1 MKLGGNMGMLEFE
14 VAEVE
19 SDVEL
24 NGDTAEISLED
35 LTKEELIELVI
46 KLLSKNEEEPQK
58 NTYLTEPFE
67 VSEEDIVESKEYQDG
82 VKVGNKLVGLYSAL
96 VSGGLSLE
104 VAQDIVVNEHTYDK
118 SSVIIKEQSKTAKRA
133 SGLA

>member
-1 MKLGGNMGMLEFE
+1 MLEFE

-67 VSEEDIVESKEYQDG
+67 VSEEDIIESKEYQDG

-118 SSVIIKEQSKTAKRA
+118 SSVIIKEQSKTVKRA

>member
-1 MKLGGNMGMLEFE
+1 MLEFE
-14 VAEVE
+14 FEEDEKEVE
-19 SDVEL
+19 LS
-24 NGDTAEISLED
+24 GDTAEISLED